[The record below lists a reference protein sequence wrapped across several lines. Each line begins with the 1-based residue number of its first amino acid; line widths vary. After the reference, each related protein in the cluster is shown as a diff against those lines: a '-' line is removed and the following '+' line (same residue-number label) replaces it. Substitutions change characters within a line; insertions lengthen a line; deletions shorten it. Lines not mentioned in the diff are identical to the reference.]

1 MSVTFSSDCAASKGF
16 AQEHCLCAQMAE
28 GFMRDA
34 TPEAL
39 RAAADPACFACGG
52 SGVETVEVSDR
63 PELNLANG
71 NARLLLCAL
80 RISDADLFGSVA
92 LPEARR
98 AIIRARASSLEPFT
112 RQALIEYGAARADGN
127 LVALRPLRVHA
138 AGVDEEGIAAYIDR
152 FERLVS
158 ESAARG
164 ATNIHWG

>member
-1 MSVTFSSDCAASKGF
+1 MSTTFSSDCAATMGSK
-16 AQEHCLCAQMAE
+16 QEHCLCAQMAE

-39 RAAADPACFACGG
+39 REAADPACPACGG
-52 SGVETVEVSDR
+52 SGVETVETSDR
-63 PELNLANG
+63 PEMNLASG

-80 RISDADLFGSVA
+80 RISDADLFGSVTI
-92 LPEARR
+92 PEARR
-98 AIIRARASSLEPFT
+98 AIIRARAGSLEPFT
-112 RQALIEYGAARADGN
+112 RQALIEYGAPRAEGN
-127 LVALRPLRVHA
+127 LVALRPLRLYEGGKDE
-138 AGVDEEGIAAYIDR
+138 AGMESYLDR